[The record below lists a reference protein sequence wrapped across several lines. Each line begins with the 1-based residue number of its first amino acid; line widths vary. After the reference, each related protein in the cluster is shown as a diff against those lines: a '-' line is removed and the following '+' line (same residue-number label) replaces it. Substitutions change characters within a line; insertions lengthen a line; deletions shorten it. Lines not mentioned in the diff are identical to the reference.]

1 LSDLFILAGSVLPQK
16 YPKINNIVC
25 LDIYTKNK
33 YGLRYALFDF
43 NITIDKRALIENID
57 SLLTYLSMTDGKYK
71 YLPISLSHVYH
82 HCLAFQQYEER
93 LNLAIKNMDFQVT
106 SITLSS
112 SFDYVLVE
120 AIKCICNKKNIDYKI
135 LDNEFNPA
143 VAPFQ
148 YFSNIDIPGKE
159 NIDRFDFSIIIAL
172 INRTI
177 YKSDV
182 ACMNYPNLT
191 NIKLSKISF
200 SYFSLMKKIT
210 ARILSINPKT
220 RSYFIKD
227 SDLFNDI
234 ERKINSKIGKK
245 SFVKI
250 FTNEVCCF
258 LENYPSEHM
267 DKLTER
273 ITQYFRITGIKH
285 LVTNDTISSSCRL
298 ASHIIHDLKGTIS
311 CLPHGVLMNDKSYI
325 GVWPHAP
332 DTIFAW
338 TNDALN
344 KYTILKY
351 NAVLSGHPTI
361 NKNKGLEK
369 TINLP
374 VTTNTKVLVV
384 LSSGDLDYP
393 DEFIRDAIL
402 LHRLLLDKFS
412 LSADFKIKKYNLDNE
427 DPRNSVKFYNTLYR
441 DLGIEIKYI
450 DPSINLES
458 IYKDYDLII
467 VCMITTCTLEVI
479 ESGVPIVIYSRQQLD
494 LDLVDVSE
502 LPVFNTV
509 EKLGEFLEQGNYMEY
524 YNYQAEVRSG
534 LKSTNFD
541 RFIRSIT

>member
-1 LSDLFILAGSVLPQK
+1 MP
-16 YPKINNIVC
+16 
-25 LDIYTKNK
+25 
-33 YGLRYALFDF
+33 
-43 NITIDKRALIENID
+43 
-57 SLLTYLSMTDGKYK
+57 
-71 YLPISLSHVYH
+71 
-82 HCLAFQQYEER
+82 
-93 LNLAIKNMDFQVT
+93 
-106 SITLSS
+106 
-112 SFDYVLVE
+112 
-120 AIKCICNKKNIDYKI
+120 
-135 LDNEFNPA
+135 
-143 VAPFQ
+143 
-148 YFSNIDIPGKE
+148 
-159 NIDRFDFSIIIAL
+159 
-172 INRTI
+172 
-177 YKSDV
+177 
-182 ACMNYPNLT
+182 
-191 NIKLSKISF
+191 
-200 SYFSLMKKIT
+200 
-210 ARILSINPKT
+210 
-220 RSYFIKD
+220 
-227 SDLFNDI
+227 
-234 ERKINSKIGKK
+234 
-245 SFVKI
+245 
-250 FTNEVCCF
+250 
-258 LENYPSEHM
+258 
-267 DKLTER
+267 
-273 ITQYFRITGIKH
+273 
-285 LVTNDTISSSCRL
+285 
-298 ASHIIHDLKGTIS
+298 
-311 CLPHGVLMNDKSYI
+311 
-325 GVWPHAP
+325 
-332 DTIFAW
+332 
-338 TNDALN
+338 
-344 KYTILKY
+344 ILKY